1 MTPYTVNILK
11 PLGVKDEME
20 ADIVESE
27 QRREEI
33 MRESIHEDTLPQG
46 EVSYL
51 SEEQVEEAA
60 PSVEEKVEIF
70 LYTI

>member
-1 MTPYTVNILK
+1 
-11 PLGVKDEME
+11 ME

-33 MRESIHEDTLPQG
+33 MRKSIHEDTLPQG
-46 EVSYL
+46 EVSHI

-70 LYTI
+70 LYTD